1 MKRVESMRLA
11 VVAVVVLVL
20 GAAPVQAQRTL
31 FTDNFNKP
39 GALAGSWYCPVG
51 HWFVQNRILVQD
63 NGGDSNV
70 AFLPDF
76 VLGSQS
82 VEVWLYTNDPAGYGG
97 FFLWRKDAANAVNVR
112 IYPHG
117 GGVWVHEV
125 VDGVGTPVIYGGAF
139 DDATW
144 YKLRVDAESEAGI
157 LTIYINDVYFT
168 TYTVTSL
175 MANRIGISGL
185 HSGNTAG
192 GFDNFKL
199 SRLVGGK
206 KK

>member
-1 MKRVESMRLA
+1 MKGMESTSLV
-11 VVAVVVLVL
+11 VVAVVALLL
-20 GAAPVQAQRTL
+20 GSTAQVAGQQS
-31 FTDNFNKP
+31 FSDSFKKDGP
-39 GALAGSWYCPVG
+39 LAGKWYCPVG
-51 HWFVQNRILVQD
+51 VWTVEDGILVQT
-63 NGGDSNV
+63 NGGDANM
-70 AFLPDF
+70 AYLPDF

-97 FFLWRKDAANAVNVR
+97 FYLWRKDATNAVNVR

-168 TYTVTSL
+168 TYTVTSPVV
-175 MANRIGISGL
+175 NRIGISGL

-199 SRLVGGK
+199 SRLGGGK